1 MTSQLD
7 SPSLPYVAPSPTSPA
22 REHFGTGDRIFIG
35 HGRSAEWRKLA
46 EFLSQRLRLDYEEFN
61 RDASAGLTTVERL
74 SQMLQSSCFAFLVMT
89 AEDEHLDGSRHAR
102 ENVVHEVGLFQGRY
116 GFQRAIVLMEDGCTE
131 FSNIAGLGQ
140 IRFPRGDL
148 RARSDEIRHVLER
161 ERIFKV

>member
-1 MTSQLD
+1 
-7 SPSLPYVAPSPTSPA
+7 
-22 REHFGTGDRIFIG
+22 
-35 HGRSAEWRKLA
+35 
-46 EFLSQRLRLDYEEFN
+46 
-61 RDASAGLTTVERL
+61 
-74 SQMLQSSCFAFLVMT
+74 MT

-131 FSNIAGLGQ
+131 FSNIAGLGK